1 MNETT
6 NSVVNEVIEGILV
19 ETVEIVE
26 VETYTPGGSNVD
38 HMVETLPLM
47 GKGML
52 GIFIVTVIIVAC
64 VAILNKTTNKQKD
77 EQ

>member
-6 NSVVNEVIEGILV
+6 NSVINEVIEELFE
-19 ETVEIVE
+19 ETVEAME
-26 VETYTPGGSNVD
+26 VETYTPGGNNVD

-52 GIFIVTVIIVAC
+52 GIFIVTIIIVAC
-64 VAILNKTTNKQKD
+64 VAILNKSTNKKKD
-77 EQ
+77 